1 MVGYPCRDTKN
12 KKIIILHHQ
21 ALEPSVRLLHLEFI
35 RSLQLI
41 MHLQSIS
48 KVKNQM
54 SLTGDQTALMIMG
67 NLILLTV
74 GQNWPGRWKIQPYW
88 QGWVPMDLF
97 TLEARM
103 KCTCPWLSW
112 DPQCTMAS
120 ILLLAAQSL
129 EHFFSQW
136 FATCGC
142 SDKFVVAD
150 VNKSLSKEGG
160 RYFSTRSFLLPP
172 LFLGC
177 TVH

>member
-1 MVGYPCRDTKN
+1 
-12 KKIIILHHQ
+12 
-21 ALEPSVRLLHLEFI
+21 
-35 RSLQLI
+35 

-48 KVKNQM
+48 TVKNQM
-54 SLTGDQTALMIMG
+54 SLTGDRTALMIMG

-97 TLEARM
+97 TREARM

-129 EHFFSQW
+129 LNTFSHNDLLHVVAVISLLLQMSTNLYPKRAVDTFPLDLFYCLLFFSGALCTNPCRSEW
-136 FATCGC
+136 FG
-142 SDKFVVAD
+142 
-150 VNKSLSKEGG
+150 N
-160 RYFSTRSFLLPP
+160 
-172 LFLGC
+172 
-177 TVH
+177 